1 MEMERTKRLKL
12 RTTKQCSATSGR
24 AEVAKH
30 SLSLLRFYKVRAKGV
45 PFQPLEKPVRRGRK
59 KRKQNGGFEED
70 VYASE
75 WMMRCNSQRCRNKI
89 LVLVMNLGMTR
100 L

>member
-12 RTTKQCSATSGR
+12 RRTKQCSATSGR

-45 PFQPLEKPVRRGRK
+45 PFQPLGKTGQKGSKEKETER
-59 KRKQNGGFEED
+59 GFEED

-89 LVLVMNLGMTR
+89 LILVMNLGMTR